1 NQFDIRVDKVWYKKK
16 WSLNLYL
23 DIQNFFNTKYFGPE
37 TLIAA
42 QDVNGQPVV
51 DPNNANTYLSDYI
64 PNETGTVLPTIGIIL
79 DF

>member
-1 NQFDIRVDKVWYKKK
+1 
-16 WSLNLYL
+16 
-23 DIQNFFNTKYFGPE
+23 
-37 TLIAA
+37 
-42 QDVNGQPVV
+42 VNGQPVV